1 MPVVSTP
8 IFPQTIKTG
17 VAQIAPADTTTLKTL
32 VTAAANGTRVDNIFV
47 TSTDTS
53 AKDLQFVVTI
63 SSVDYVVGTLSIPAN
78 SGFTNSVPAVS
89 VLSHS
94 QFATMNTDQNGNKN
108 LYLAS
113 GAVLKVKSLTNV
125 STSKVISIIAQCGEY

>member
-1 MPVVSTP
+1 MTTPTP

-32 VTAAANGTRVDNIFV
+32 VTAAANGTRIDNIFV

-53 AKDLQFVVTI
+53 SKDLQFVVTI

-78 SGFTNSVPAVS
+78 SGFTNSVPVVS
-89 VLSHS
+89 VLAHS
-94 QFATMNTDQNGNKN
+94 QFVAMNTDQNGNKN